1 MSSFKDHFLDGS
13 KVKEGVKLPL
23 FDKGGGI
30 SKDYLMVRWVWDDK
44 VRAALDNLKREG
56 QRRITQIRLDMS
68 PEEKKKAEAKNKT
81 ISDELVLD
89 GFVAQVAGWSFDEKP
104 TKANLLAFIKARPDV
119 AERIDTVA
127 ATTKLFFTD
136 SGASSSSGRKLKSA

>member
-1 MSSFKDHFLDGS
+1 MSSFKDHFLDS
-13 KVKEGVKLPL
+13 TKVKEGVKMPL
-23 FDKGGGI
+23 FDMDGGV
-30 SKDYLMVRWVWDDK
+30 SEDYLMVRWVWGDK
-44 VRAALDNLKREG
+44 VRAALDNLRREG
-56 QRRITQIRLDMS
+56 QKRITQIRPDMT
-68 PEEKKKAEAKNKT
+68 PEAKAKAEAKNKA

-136 SGASSSSGRKLKSA
+136 SGVSSSTGRKLKSA